1 MEKIDNYT
9 LLSLLNQGTLS
20 KYYLTSKEGT
30 ETKYVTQVIEKSKA
44 EGETKRYIDNEIS
57 ILLDIDHPNIIKLF
71 EVKKT
76 EKFIYV
82 ITEYCNG
89 GDLQS
94 FLDKYVEENNKGL
107 PEEIVQY
114 LMKQIIEAFK
124 YLHNKRILH
133 RNIKLENILINYEDE
148 NDKLNN
154 NIMKAKIKIIDF
166 EFSKY
171 LEKGKLTY
179 TTLGSPSYMSP
190 LLLYKLNSSKNNK
203 NKGYDEK
210 EEIWSL
216 GIIFYELLVGK
227 NPFEAE
233 DMAELVEKVEKGIYK
248 IPSNIS
254 KEAVSF
260 MNGMIQYDS
269 NKRLTIDELS
279 CHNFLNKKCK
289 DFIENEIEINFKKT
303 DKDTE
308 DKDKELYETDQL
320 DTKIDSRK
328 IDLPMKIDDYVLL
341 RLLDQGSFCNIYL
354 TSKEGK
360 DIIPNIE
367 EIETKFSTLE
377 LKDKIYATK
386 LIDKKN
392 NNEDLKRYFDNEISI
407 LKEINHPNIIKLIDV
422 KENSNY
428 IFIIL
433 EYCNGGNLQS
443 FLDKYVK
450 ENNKG
455 LPEEIVQYLMKQ
467 IIEAFKYLHNKGI
480 MHRDIK
486 LENILINYANE
497 NDKKNNNIM
506 RATIKLIDFFFSKRL
521 KKGELTYTTIGN
533 PINMSPIIL
542 KKLYGNTNTRKVGY
556 GIKEDIWSL
565 GSIFYTL
572 LIGKSPFDAEDMDEL
587 VENIEKGIYK
597 IPSTLSKEAVS
608 FMNSMLQ
615 YDSEK
620 RLNIDELSGHKF
632 LQKNIKEFG
641 KIDTNEIKDLVKGSD
656 IEINTKSNDSIWKV
670 VGH

>member
-1 MEKIDNYT
+1 M
-9 LLSLLNQGTLS
+9 
-20 KYYLTSKEGT
+20 
-30 ETKYVTQVIEKSKA
+30 
-44 EGETKRYIDNEIS
+44 
-57 ILLDIDHPNIIKLF
+57 
-71 EVKKT
+71 
-76 EKFIYV
+76 
-82 ITEYCNG
+82 
-89 GDLQS
+89 
-94 FLDKYVEENNKGL
+94 
-107 PEEIVQY
+107 
-114 LMKQIIEAFK
+114 
-124 YLHNKRILH
+124 
-133 RNIKLENILINYEDE
+133 
-148 NDKLNN
+148 
-154 NIMKAKIKIIDF
+154 
-166 EFSKY
+166 
-171 LEKGKLTY
+171 
-179 TTLGSPSYMSP
+179 
-190 LLLYKLNSSKNNK
+190 
-203 NKGYDEK
+203 
-210 EEIWSL
+210 
-216 GIIFYELLVGK
+216 
-227 NPFEAE
+227 
-233 DMAELVEKVEKGIYK
+233 
-248 IPSNIS
+248 
-254 KEAVSF
+254 
-260 MNGMIQYDS
+260 
-269 NKRLTIDELS
+269 
-279 CHNFLNKKCK
+279 
-289 DFIENEIEINFKKT
+289 
-303 DKDTE
+303 
-308 DKDKELYETDQL
+308 
-320 DTKIDSRK
+320 
-328 IDLPMKIDDYVLL
+328 
-341 RLLDQGSFCNIYL
+341 
-354 TSKEGK
+354 
-360 DIIPNIE
+360 
-367 EIETKFSTLE
+367 E

-455 LPEEIVQYLMKQ
+455 LSEEIVQYLMRQ
-467 IIEAFKYLHNKGI
+467 IIDVYKYLHNKGI

-542 KKLYGNTNTRKVGY
+542 KKLCGNTNTRKVGY

>member
-1 MEKIDNYT
+1 MD
-9 LLSLLNQGTLS
+9 
-20 KYYLTSKEGT
+20 
-30 ETKYVTQVIEKSKA
+30 
-44 EGETKRYIDNEIS
+44 
-57 ILLDIDHPNIIKLF
+57 
-71 EVKKT
+71 
-76 EKFIYV
+76 
-82 ITEYCNG
+82 
-89 GDLQS
+89 
-94 FLDKYVEENNKGL
+94 
-107 PEEIVQY
+107 
-114 LMKQIIEAFK
+114 
-124 YLHNKRILH
+124 
-133 RNIKLENILINYEDE
+133 
-148 NDKLNN
+148 
-154 NIMKAKIKIIDF
+154 
-166 EFSKY
+166 
-171 LEKGKLTY
+171 
-179 TTLGSPSYMSP
+179 
-190 LLLYKLNSSKNNK
+190 
-203 NKGYDEK
+203 
-210 EEIWSL
+210 
-216 GIIFYELLVGK
+216 
-227 NPFEAE
+227 
-233 DMAELVEKVEKGIYK
+233 ELVEKIEKGIYK

-279 CHNFLNKKCK
+279 SHDFLNKISK
-289 DFIENEIEINFKKT
+289 DFTENEIEINFKKT

-308 DKDKELYETDQL
+308 DKDKELYKTDQL
-320 DTKIDSRK
+320 DSQGKIDSRK
-328 IDLPMKIDDYVLL
+328 IDLPMKIDDYILL
-341 RLLDQGSFCNIYL
+341 RPLGQGQFSNIYL
-354 TSKEGK
+354 TSKEGV
-360 DIIPNIE
+360 DIISNIE

-455 LPEEIVQYLMKQ
+455 LSEEIVQYLMRQ
-467 IIEAFKYLHNKGI
+467 IIDVYKYLHNKGI
-480 MHRDIK
+480 MHRDVK
-486 LENILINYANE
+486 LENIL
-497 NDKKNNNIM
+497 

-521 KKGELTYTTIGN
+521 KKGELTYTIIGN
-533 PINMSPIIL
+533 PLNMSPIIL
-542 KKLYGNTNTRKVGY
+542 KKLCGNTNTRKVGY

-620 RLNIDELSGHKF
+620 RLNIDK
-632 LQKNIKEFG
+632 IKYR
-641 KIDTNEIKDLVKGSD
+641 
-656 IEINTKSNDSIWKV
+656 
-670 VGH
+670 

>member
-44 EGETKRYIDNEIS
+44 EGEPKRYIDNEIS
-57 ILLDIDHPNIIKLF
+57 ILLDVDHPNIIKLF

-76 EKFIYV
+76 EKFIYI
-82 ITEYCNG
+82 ITEFCNG

-94 FLDKYVEENNKGL
+94 FLDKYVKENNKGL
-107 PEEIVQY
+107 SEEIVQY
-114 LMKQIIEAFK
+114 LMKQIIKAFK

-154 NIMKAKIKIIDF
+154 NIMKAKIKITDF

-190 LLLYKLNSSKNNK
+190 LLLNKLNSGKNNQ

-233 DMAELVEKVEKGIYK
+233 DMDELMEKVEKGIYK

-279 CHNFLNKKCK
+279 CHNFLNKICK
-289 DFIENEIEINFKKT
+289 DFAKNEIEINFKKI
-303 DKDTE
+303 DE
-308 DKDKELYETDQL
+308 DKELYKTDQL
-320 DTKIDSRK
+320 DIQGKIDSRK

-392 NNEDLKRYFDNEISI
+392 SNENLKKYLDNGISI
-407 LKEINHPNIIKLIDV
+407 LKEINHPNISKLIDV
-422 KENSNY
+422 KENPNY

-433 EYCNGGNLQS
+433 EYCNGGTLENYLNEYI
-443 FLDKYVK
+443 KK
-450 ENNKG
+450 NNKG
-455 LPEEIVQYLMKQ
+455 LSEEIVQYLMRQ
-467 IIEAFKYLHNKGI
+467 IIDVYKYLHNKGI
-480 MHRDIK
+480 MHRDVK
-486 LENILINYANE
+486 LENILLNYANE

-506 RATIKLIDFFFSKRL
+506 RATIKLIDFDFSKRL
-521 KKGELTYTTIGN
+521 KKGELTYTVVGS
-533 PINMSPIIL
+533 PLNMSPIIL
-542 KKLYGNTNTRKVGY
+542 KKLNGDINARKVGY
-556 GIKEDIWSL
+556 GIKEDIWGL
-565 GSIFYTL
+565 GCIFYTL
-572 LIGKSPFDAEDMDEL
+572 LIGKSPFDAEDMEDLSEK
-587 VENIEKGIYK
+587 IDKGIYK

-615 YDSEK
+615 YDTDK

-632 LQKNIKEFG
+632 LLKNIKEFG

>member
-1 MEKIDNYT
+1 MNKI
-9 LLSLLNQGTLS
+9 
-20 KYYLTSKEGT
+20 
-30 ETKYVTQVIEKSKA
+30 
-44 EGETKRYIDNEIS
+44 
-57 ILLDIDHPNIIKLF
+57 
-71 EVKKT
+71 
-76 EKFIYV
+76 
-82 ITEYCNG
+82 
-89 GDLQS
+89 
-94 FLDKYVEENNKGL
+94 
-107 PEEIVQY
+107 
-114 LMKQIIEAFK
+114 
-124 YLHNKRILH
+124 
-133 RNIKLENILINYEDE
+133 
-148 NDKLNN
+148 
-154 NIMKAKIKIIDF
+154 
-166 EFSKY
+166 
-171 LEKGKLTY
+171 
-179 TTLGSPSYMSP
+179 
-190 LLLYKLNSSKNNK
+190 
-203 NKGYDEK
+203 
-210 EEIWSL
+210 
-216 GIIFYELLVGK
+216 
-227 NPFEAE
+227 
-233 DMAELVEKVEKGIYK
+233 
-248 IPSNIS
+248 
-254 KEAVSF
+254 
-260 MNGMIQYDS
+260 
-269 NKRLTIDELS
+269 
-279 CHNFLNKKCK
+279 CK
-289 DFIENEIEINFKKT
+289 DFTENEIEINFKKT

-308 DKDKELYETDQL
+308 DEDKELYETDQL

-328 IDLPMKIDDYVLL
+328 IDLPMKIDDYILL
-341 RLLDQGSFCNIYL
+341 RPLGQGQFSNIYL
-354 TSKEGK
+354 TSKEGI
-360 DIIPNIE
+360 DIISNIE

-455 LPEEIVQYLMKQ
+455 LSEEIVQYLMKQ
-467 IIEAFKYLHNKGI
+467 IIEAYKYLHNKGI

-521 KKGELTYTTIGN
+521 KKGELTYTIIGN
-533 PINMSPIIL
+533 PLNMSPIIL
-542 KKLYGNTNTRKVGY
+542 KKLCVNTNTRKVGY